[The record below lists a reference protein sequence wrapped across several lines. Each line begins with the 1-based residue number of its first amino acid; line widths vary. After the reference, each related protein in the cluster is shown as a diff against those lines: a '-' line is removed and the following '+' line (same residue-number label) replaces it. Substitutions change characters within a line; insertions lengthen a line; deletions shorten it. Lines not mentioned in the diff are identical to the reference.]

1 MSLKEKKNMY
11 KPKEANVVKLEK
23 YLKNNEKADFSIYTS
38 TSEISR
44 S

>member
-11 KPKEANVVKLEK
+11 KPKEANIVKLEK

-38 TSEISR
+38 DSETSR